1 MNKVRKASAKMA
13 TRAFVK
19 SERLQKLPPY
29 LFAEIDKK
37 KKAAIAAGR
46 DIINLG
52 VGDPD
57 RPTPA
62 PIIQSLQRH
71 VENSAFHQYALDQ
84 GSPEFRRAVATWF
97 NKRYGVT
104 LNADTEVIGLIGS
117 KEGIAHLPLGVLNP
131 GDISLV
137 PDPCYPVYR
146 SFSWFSGAETY
157 AMPLRRENQFLP
169 DLDAIPNE
177 ILRRTRLMFLNY
189 PNNPTAS
196 VAPRGFFERVVQLA
210 HEYGFVIAQDA
221 AYSEMYYEER
231 PISILQISGAKDVAI
246 ELHSFSKTFNMTG
259 WRLGFAVGGAPIV
272 AALGQVKAN
281 CDSGIFTAIQF
292 AGITALEQYD
302 ELTPPIRNLYKE
314 RRDTLVGELRSIGWD
329 VAPPPATFYVWIPCP
344 ANFTST
350 ELCTKL
356 LEEADIVTTP
366 GIGFGE
372 TAGGYIRM
380 ALTVE
385 TPRIREAVARIGKL
399 KF

>member
-1 MNKVRKASAKMA
+1 MA
-13 TRAFVK
+13 PRPFVK

-57 RPTPA
+57 RPTPE
-62 PIIQSLQRH
+62 PIIRSLQKH
-71 VENSAFHQYALDQ
+71 VETPAFHQYALDQ
-84 GSPEFRRAVATWF
+84 GAPEFRRAVITWF
-97 NKRYGVT
+97 NKRYSVQ
-104 LNADTEVIGLIGS
+104 LNADTEVLGLIGS
-117 KEGIAHLPLGVLNP
+117 KEGIAHLPLGILNP

-146 SFSWFSGAETY
+146 SFSWFSGADTHV
-157 AMPLRRENQFLP
+157 MPLRRENQFLP
-169 DLDAIPNE
+169 DLDAIPKE
-177 ILRRTRLMFLNY
+177 ILRRARLMFLNY
-189 PNNPTAS
+189 PNNPTAAI
-196 VAPRGFFERVVQLA
+196 APRGFFERVVQLA
-210 HEYGFVIAQDA
+210 NEYGFIVAQDA
-221 AYSEMYYEER
+221 AYSEMYYEE
-231 PISILQISGAKDVAI
+231 PPLSILQIPGAKEVAI

-259 WRLGFAVGGAPIV
+259 WRLGFAVGGAPII

-302 ELTPPIRNLYKE
+302 ELTPPIRNLYKD
-314 RRDTLVGELRSIGWD
+314 RRDTLVRELRSIGWD
-329 VAPPPATFYVWIPCP
+329 VPSPPATFYVWIPCP
-344 ANFTST
+344 AGYTST

-356 LEEADIVTTP
+356 LDEADIVTTP

-372 TAGGYIRM
+372 TAGGYLRM

-385 TPRIREAVARIGKL
+385 APRIREAVARIGKL
-399 KF
+399 RL

>member
-1 MNKVRKASAKMA
+1 MAS
-13 TRAFVK
+13 RPFER
-19 SERLQKLPPY
+19 SQRLQKLPPY

-62 PIIQSLQRH
+62 PIIRSLQKH
-71 VENSAFHQYALDQ
+71 VENGAFHQYALDQ
-84 GSPEFRRAVATWF
+84 GAPEFRRTVAQWFKKRFAVDV
-97 NKRYGVT
+97 NP
-104 LNADTEVIGLIGS
+104 DSEVIGLIGS

-131 GDISLV
+131 GDVSLV

-146 SFSWFSGAETY
+146 TFSWFSGAETY
-157 AMPLRRENQFLP
+157 RMDLHAQNHFLP
-169 DLDAIPNE
+169 DLDAIPKE
-177 ILRRTRLMFLNY
+177 TLRRARLMFLNY
-189 PNNPTAS
+189 PNNPTAA
-196 VAPRGFFERVVQLA
+196 VAPREFLERAVQMA
-210 HEYGFVIAQDA
+210 HEYGFIIAQDA
-221 AYSEMYYEER
+221 AYAEMYYEQA
-231 PISILQISGAKDVAI
+231 PLSILQIPGAKDVAI

-292 AGITALEQYD
+292 AGITALEMYD
-302 ELTPPIRNLYKE
+302 ELTPPIRALYRE
-314 RRDTLVGELRSIGWD
+314 RRDVLIAGLKAIGWD
-329 VAPPPATFYVWIPCP
+329 VPTPPATFYVWIPCP
-344 ANFTST
+344 KGYSST

-356 LEEADIVTTP
+356 LDEADIVTTP

-372 TAGGYIRM
+372 SAGGYIRM

-385 TPRIREAVARIGKL
+385 VPRIREALDRIGKL
-399 KF
+399 RL